1 MSDTTPT
8 RFFSPPARV
17 LLCLMLTEYSS
28 AELSNVIVNC
38 DISDNVDII
47 GMGNYKCSACHVIL
61 LTTRTSHTPTNIVT
75 TQGSQVDTLHVQ
87 DDYQQISIYWR
98 EIISQGIF

>member
-47 GMGNYKCSACHVIL
+47 GMGNYKCSACHVIVDH
-61 LTTRTSHTPTNIVT
+61 SHLAHTNQYCHY
-75 TQGSQVDTLHVQ
+75 TQTQVDTLHFQ
-87 DDYQQISIYWR
+87 DDYQQISTHWL
-98 EIISQGIF
+98 